1 MIHTSHPTWKR
12 YLVAVLT
19 VAGGLLI
26 RLPLV
31 SLLGTTVP
39 YITFFP
45 AIAVS
50 AGYGGFIGGL
60 IATILSAV
68 AAFYFVIHFGSL
80 ADLIRGPEAIGSV
93 IFLFVGTMLSW
104 LFESLQRRRR
114 ALQEQEERHRLI
126 LNSALDAVITIDQ
139 NGIVT
144 GWNAQA
150 EQAFGWTLGEILG
163 QSLRETIIPSQH
175 RESHDS
181 GMKHFLRTGEGP
193 VLGKRIEITALHRN
207 GHEFP
212 VELAITP
219 IRQSDRVSFSAFIRD
234 ISERKRLE
242 GARILLARIIETS
255 DDAIISKTLDGIVT
269 SWNVGAE
276 KIFGYSAGEM
286 IGQPVSLLIPP
297 EARDEEPDIL
307 TRIQRGETI
316 DHYEAIRMRKDGTP
330 IYVSLTVS
338 PLKEAD
344 GTIIGASKIAR
355 DISERKRANEKLQAQ
370 VERLNLLD
378 QITRAVAERQDLRSI
393 FQVVI
398 RSLEDSL
405 PISFGCVCIYDR
417 IAESLTVTCVGA
429 RSEGLATQLAMTEE
443 AKISID
449 QNGLARCVRGQLV
462 YEPDLRQVDFPFPR
476 RLLDGG
482 LGSVVMAP
490 LVFESR
496 VFGILVAARC
506 QPDAFSSGDCEFLR
520 QLSVHV
526 ALAAH
531 QAELNAT
538 LQHAYDDLRQTQQA
552 VIQQERLGAL
562 GQMASGIAHDIN
574 NALSPMALSTE
585 WLLEREANLSTPIRQ
600 YLETTRRSLD
610 DIAHTVAR
618 MQEFYRQREPQLTLL
633 PVDLNSMVDQ
643 VLDLTRAR
651 WSDMPQ
657 KRGVVIEIRTELA
670 EDRPIVSGIES
681 EIREALVNLIFN
693 SVDAMPGGG
702 TLTVRTRASNGAGSP
717 SALLPHVD
725 VEITDTGQGM
735 DEETRR
741 RCLEPFFTTKGERG
755 TGLGLAMVFGVMQRH
770 NAEIEIDSAP
780 GEGTTVRLSFPA
792 RATRAAETA
801 PASAQAIPPQL
812 RILVIDDD
820 PLILKSL
827 RETLEADGHV
837 VITANSGE
845 EGIKTF
851 QASQDN
857 AQFNVVITDLG
868 MPRVDGRKVAE
879 AVKKSHPSIPVIL
892 LTGWGQRLIAEGD
905 VPPQVDRVLSKP
917 PKLRELR
924 AVLAELVAE
933 TR

>member
-1 MIHTSHPTWKR
+1 
-12 YLVAVLT
+12 
-19 VAGGLLI
+19 
-26 RLPLV
+26 
-31 SLLGTTVP
+31 
-39 YITFFP
+39 
-45 AIAVS
+45 
-50 AGYGGFIGGL
+50 
-60 IATILSAV
+60 
-68 AAFYFVIHFGSL
+68 
-80 ADLIRGPEAIGSV
+80 
-93 IFLFVGTMLSW
+93 
-104 LFESLQRRRR
+104 
-114 ALQEQEERHRLI
+114 
-126 LNSALDAVITIDQ
+126 
-139 NGIVT
+139 
-144 GWNAQA
+144 
-150 EQAFGWTLGEILG
+150 
-163 QSLRETIIPSQH
+163 
-175 RESHDS
+175 
-181 GMKHFLRTGEGP
+181 
-193 VLGKRIEITALHRN
+193 
-207 GHEFP
+207 
-212 VELAITP
+212 
-219 IRQSDRVSFSAFIRD
+219 
-234 ISERKRLE
+234 
-242 GARILLARIIETS
+242 
-255 DDAIISKTLDGIVT
+255 
-269 SWNVGAE
+269 
-276 KIFGYSAGEM
+276 
-286 IGQPVSLLIPP
+286 
-297 EARDEEPDIL
+297 
-307 TRIQRGETI
+307 
-316 DHYEAIRMRKDGTP
+316 
-330 IYVSLTVS
+330 
-338 PLKEAD
+338 
-344 GTIIGASKIAR
+344 
-355 DISERKRANEKLQAQ
+355 
-370 VERLNLLD
+370 
-378 QITRAVAERQDLRSI
+378 
-393 FQVVI
+393 
-398 RSLEDSL
+398 
-405 PISFGCVCIYDR
+405 
-417 IAESLTVTCVGA
+417 
-429 RSEGLATQLAMTEE
+429 
-443 AKISID
+443 
-449 QNGLARCVRGQLV
+449 
-462 YEPDLRQVDFPFPR
+462 
-476 RLLDGG
+476 
-482 LGSVVMAP
+482 
-490 LVFESR
+490 
-496 VFGILVAARC
+496 
-506 QPDAFSSGDCEFLR
+506 
-520 QLSVHV
+520 
-526 ALAAH
+526 
-531 QAELNAT
+531 
-538 LQHAYDDLRQTQQA
+538 
-552 VIQQERLGAL
+552 
-562 GQMASGIAHDIN
+562 MASGIAHDIN